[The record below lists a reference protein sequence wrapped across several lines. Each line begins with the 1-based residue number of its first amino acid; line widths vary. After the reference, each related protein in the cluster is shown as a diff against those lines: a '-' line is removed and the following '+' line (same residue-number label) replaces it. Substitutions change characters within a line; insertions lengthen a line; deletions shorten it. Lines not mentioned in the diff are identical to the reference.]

1 MKKKRAFE
9 VFTLSFLDCICC
21 GFGAVVLFYTIVQ
34 AQAGAQDILRID
46 KLTGEVRK
54 LEEEVLVGTK
64 NLVLLRNT
72 LEKTDEDTAAAKAR
86 AVRVAE
92 ELKKRKSAT
101 STYEDESLARRE
113 HINQLMADIKSLEEG
128 NKRLRGGSLDKGPA
142 GDRRMAFR
150 GRGDRRYIS
159 ALKVKGK
166 RIMILLDTSASMMDD
181 DVVKVIRLRN
191 EPEAA
196 RKLAP
201 KWRRAL
207 DMVQWLGAQ
216 LPDNSQF
223 QVYGF
228 NIKSKA
234 IIGDTQGKWLDS
246 NDPRVVNN
254 VLSAARN
261 IVPGDG
267 TSLVNAFI
275 SVRTINPQ
283 HDQIILITDGLPTA
297 HFEQQMLYLLYPPD
311 PRTESATMREGLA
324 CQREGITINM
334 FLLPSWSQTE
344 EDVRFAF
351 RLAESTKGRVFF
363 TAGRDLDRYVVWDYL
378 SRRREL
384 VN

>member
-1 MKKKRAFE
+1 MRKRRAFE

-34 AQAGAQDILRID
+34 AQAGAQEILRID
-46 KLTGEVRK
+46 QLTGEVRK
-54 LEEEVLVGTK
+54 LEEEVKVGTR

-72 LEKTDEDTAAAKAR
+72 LEKTEEETAAAKAR
-86 AVRVAE
+86 AIRNAE
-92 ELKKRKSAT
+92 ELKKRKSET
-101 STYEDESLARRE
+101 SVYDEESLARRE
-113 HINQLMADIKSLEEG
+113 HINKLIADIKSLEEG
-128 NKRLRGGSLDKGPA
+128 NKRLKGGSLDRGPA
-142 GDRRMAFR
+142 GDKRIQFR

-166 RIMILLDTSASMMDD
+166 RVLVLLDTSASMMED

-207 DMVQWLGAQ
+207 DMVQWLTAQ

-228 NIKSKA
+228 NVKTKA
-234 IIGDTQGKWLDS
+234 ILGDTHGKWLDS
-246 NDPRVVNN
+246 NDPRVINN
-254 VLSAARN
+254 VLVAARN
-261 IVPGDG
+261 LVPQDG

-283 HDQIILITDGLPTA
+283 PDQIILITDGLPT
-297 HFEQQMLYLLYPPD
+297 QGSVPPSRKFINVKEREKLFD
-311 PRTESATMREGLA
+311 DAMKTMTRD
-324 CQREGITINM
+324 QPVDIV
-334 FLLPSWSQTE
+334 LLPMKG
-344 EDVRFAF
+344 DLLAAHAF
-351 RLAESTKGRVFF
+351 WRLARKTGGS
-363 TAGRDLDRYVVWDYL
+363 YVVP
-378 SRRREL
+378 SRDWP
-384 VN
+384 

>member
-181 DVVKVIRLRN
+181 DVVKIIRLRN

-261 IVPGDG
+261 IVPGEG

-283 HDQIILITDGLPTA
+283 PDQIILITDGLPT
-297 HFEQQMLYLLYPPD
+297 QGSVPPS
-311 PRTESATMREGLA
+311 RKFINVKEREKLFDDA
-324 CQREGITINM
+324 MKTVTRDQPIDIV
-334 FLLPSWSQTE
+334 LLPMKG
-344 EDVRFAF
+344 DLLAAHAF
-351 RLAESTKGRVFF
+351 WRLARKTGGSYVIPS
-363 TAGRDLDRYVVWDYL
+363 RDWP
-378 SRRREL
+378 
-384 VN
+384 